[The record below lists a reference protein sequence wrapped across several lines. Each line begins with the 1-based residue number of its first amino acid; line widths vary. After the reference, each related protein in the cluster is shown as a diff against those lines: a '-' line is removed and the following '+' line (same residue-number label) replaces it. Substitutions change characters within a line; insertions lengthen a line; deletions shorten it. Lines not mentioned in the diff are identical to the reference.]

1 MAAQSA
7 SSWCPGAL
15 KGQLVATGTIPG
27 AAAAQDVGIV
37 GGGAA
42 VVAFSSIPLPAT
54 AFPAGGASPIPS
66 ANVVIAS
73 DGVAATPTAA
83 GAVSVGV
90 VVNGVSYT
98 APVIAGNW
106 FSMAATQAS
115 GSYQWFIYG

>member
-15 KGQLVATGTIPG
+15 KGQLVATGTIAG
-27 AAAAQDVGIV
+27 NAAAVDIGVAS
-37 GGGAA
+37 GGA

-54 AFPAGGASPIPS
+54 AFPAGGPSPIPS